1 MRAPGVP
8 PNGVNYLATQSS
20 KPESKASITKHPL
33 FPAMVAMWFG
43 SLFGLGSLAVRASLI
58 ESLVL
63 KLSLDVILPA
73 AAPPLGLKF
82 RFILALLLAA
92 VGIAAGAALARWIAK
107 PRPVIEPRRR
117 DITTRAQA
125 RQARAAA
132 AAQGSAADSSARRRP
147 LALAEEEDRRENYE
161 HAPLP
166 GGHPAILDVTQIDLS
181 PRAEDAQPS
190 YQPAVAISDV
200 VRQTQ
205 VPASIVP
212 IAAPQTA
219 SELASAVEQV
229 PQARSEPVE
238 FEPVTFEAV
247 AIPPAQPAA
256 TRPFAVPNP
265 AEDAAI
271 TDGRQVFRAPD
282 PAPEAAILQ
291 DTAPSAEGQ
300 AAPANFHR
308 PFDSPAAPPA
318 VAEAEA
324 DMPQM
329 LDAVLNAQ
337 PEASDDSL
345 DLLASQV
352 LEEPAQTPASVNAF
366 NQPPFAALASAALA
380 EGTLS
385 TRVATAPLAELSPV
399 ELIERLAMAM
409 SQRAHLGEMP
419 SALAEAVTSLANPV
433 LGAELQVADIGLGSK
448 DEPAVEPV
456 PATVVPAAPVATPRA
471 PDVEVTEAS
480 PLPPVMEMPAALRP
494 IDLADFGDSADHDDL
509 DNLCLPPRSFAAPL
523 VDPVIDN
530 AAASQSSPPNV
541 AETVAESATAAAAE
555 PVAPAEPDVLEEG
568 YSSLLDLVRP
578 AAPRSEFVRIEEP
591 QDDNYEIEPVVLF
604 PGHTARPG
612 LRFAAPGT
620 VAEAPVAAES
630 VAAAPAAT
638 DVEGPALRR
647 FDPPGRVAA
656 PSGEGSAAVLASPA
670 RQDPEEAQRALRSA
684 LATLQRMSG
693 AA

>member
-1 MRAPGVP
+1 MRAAAEAPA
-8 PNGVNYLATQSS
+8 NGVIHLATQTS
-20 KPESKASITKHPL
+20 KPDNKASITKHPL
-33 FPAMVAMWFG
+33 FPAMVALWFG

-117 DITTRAQA
+117 DVTTRAQA

-132 AAQGSAADSSARRRP
+132 AAQGSAVDSSGRRRQ

-166 GGHPAILDVTQIDLS
+166 GGHPAILDVTQIDLA

-190 YQPAVAISDV
+190 YQPAVAISEDI
-200 VRQTQ
+200 RQTQ
-205 VPASIVP
+205 VLATSAP
-212 IAAPQTA
+212 IAAPQSA
-219 SELASAVEQV
+219 SELPSAVEQV
-229 PQARSEPVE
+229 PQAGFEPVE

-256 TRPFAVPNP
+256 TRPFAAPNP

-282 PAPEAAILQ
+282 SAPEAAILQ

-308 PFDSPAAPPA
+308 PFDSPAGPPA

-329 LDAVLNAQ
+329 FNSALSAQ
-337 PEASDDSL
+337 AEASDDSL

-352 LEEPAQTPASVNAF
+352 LEEPAQQPVGANAVKP
-366 NQPPFAALASAALA
+366 PPFAALASAALA

-409 SQRAHLGEMP
+409 SQRAHPGEMP
-419 SALAEAVTSLANPV
+419 SALAEAVSALAKPV
-433 LGAELQVADIGLGSK
+433 LGAELQVADIELGTE
-448 DEPAVEPV
+448 DERAIEPIL
-456 PATVVPAAPVATPRA
+456 AGAVPAAPVAA
-471 PDVEVTEAS
+471 PSAPYVEVTEAS

-494 IDLADFGDSADHDDL
+494 IDLGDFGDFADHDDL
-509 DNLCLPPRSFAAPL
+509 DNLCLPPRSFAAP
-523 VDPVIDN
+523 VIDN
-530 AAASQSSPPNV
+530 LASSQSKQPNV
-541 AETVAESATAAAAE
+541 AEPVADSATAAAAE

-620 VAEAPVAAES
+620 VAEASVAAES

-656 PSGEGSAAVLASPA
+656 PSGEGSAAVLASPV